1 MSYIDLHTHT
11 HCSDGTLSPE
21 ELVTKAKEAGLE
33 ALAITDHDAVDGV
46 KRAPS
51 VNTPGLEVISGV
63 ELSA

>member
-46 KRAPS
+46 KRARS
-51 VNTPGLEVISGV
+51 VNTPGL
-63 ELSA
+63 